1 MMEESLKEFLK
12 KASIFSNLNDKELDL
27 LAKNAHEK
35 AYPKNSYIIRKG
47 EVGTSI
53 FLMRSG
59 KVNVILEKE
68 TGGKVHL
75 STLERG
81 NFFGEMSMFDVR
93 PRSATVVAEEDTTII
108 EIRREDFLQEIA
120 KSSEISLKVLAEM
133 TSRFRHTDETVKQI
147 DDKVHWLYDKDIH
160 QLKEEYRTLEE
171 LKEGYRTLEEIIRN
185 QQEYAKRM
193 SKLLSNINSEETR

>member
-68 TGGKVHL
+68 TGNKVHL

-133 TSRFRHTDETVKQI
+133 TSRFRHTDETVKQK

-160 QLKEEYRTLEE
+160 Q

-185 QQEYAKRM
+185 QQEYARTM
-193 SKLLSNINSEETR
+193 SKLFFLNNMEHVQSS